1 MDENTFEKDDNFAVA
16 GTPRDYTESLYRF
29 YFEVGE
35 YNNLARTVIAD
46 FLGPEKAKH
55 IVKLTYGYE
64 FDLPI
69 QCVPEVARKLLQQ
82 NIAIYQI
89 VRFAKVNGC
98 WQSKGQ

>member
-1 MDENTFEKDDNFAVA
+1 MLSEKL
-16 GTPRDYTESLYRF
+16 GCSPESLYRF

-55 IVKLTYGYE
+55 IVTLTYGYE

-69 QCVPEVARKLLQQ
+69 QCVPEVARKLLKE

-89 VRFAKVNGC
+89 VRFAKVKGC